1 MPLDRIARRQNAA
14 HNVTAEVVRNLFRSG
29 RERGRRDE
37 VVHEA
42 SSIGVPAIRPGEHSI
57 VCDLDVQSYALSISK
72 HLGHDHPGANAIGEA
87 QWDRERVTIVFTLTR
102 NVFVGCESLHQ
113 RLDRRQELLDRFV
126 EFPLEER

>member
-1 MPLDRIARRQNAA
+1 
-14 HNVTAEVVRNLFRSG
+14 VS
-29 RERGRRDE
+29 
-37 VVHEA
+37 
-42 SSIGVPAIRPGEHSI
+42 AIRAGEHSI
-57 VCDLDVQSYALSISK
+57 VCDLDVQSHALSISE
-72 HLGHDHPGANAIGEA
+72 HLRHDHPGANAIGEA